1 MSAMY
6 EDLDLTY
13 RRWRAAEDL
22 GEDDEADAAFASIFE
37 ATVGSPLP
45 SREFTA
51 ATMAAITAASHADA
65 RRKRMTRTAVLW
77 AGVPAALAAAFFVAG
92 PLLSA
97 ISAMLVAILNLSI
110 AAVVW
115 FASGPD
121 IRSGLWSVLTGLGRA
136 AGAFVSDP
144 RVTFVMLACQGVAVV
159 ALAVLHR
166 LLRREREWL
175 K

>member
-22 GEDDEADAAFASIFE
+22 GDDDEADAAFASVFE
-37 ATVGSPLP
+37 ASVGSPLP
-45 SREFTA
+45 SPELTA
-51 ATMAAITAASHADA
+51 RTLAALAAASTADA
-65 RRKRMTRTAVLW
+65 RRARLVRTALLW
-77 AGVPAALAAAFFVAG
+77 AGVPAALAAAYFGAG

-97 ISAMLVAILNLSI
+97 ISALLVAVLNLSI

-115 FASGPD
+115 FANGPD
-121 IRSGLWSVLTGLGRA
+121 IQSGFWSVLTGLGRA
-136 AGAFVSDP
+136 AGAFVSNP
-144 RVTFVMLACQGVAVV
+144 RVTFVMLACQAIAVV
-159 ALAVLHR
+159 ALAALHR
-166 LLRREREWL
+166 LLGREREWL

>member
-6 EDLDLTY
+6 EDLDLSY

-22 GEDDEADAAFASIFE
+22 GEDDEADAAFASVFE
-37 ATVGSPLP
+37 ASVGSPLP
-45 SREFTA
+45 SSGFTA
-51 ATMAAITAASHADA
+51 TTMAAIAAASHADA
-65 RRKRMTRTAVLW
+65 RRRRMVRKALLW
-77 AGVPAALAAAFFVAG
+77 AGVPGALAVAFVSAG

-97 ISAMLVAILNLSI
+97 ISAMLVAVLNLSI

-121 IRSGLWSVLTGLGRA
+121 IRSSLWSVLAGLGRA

-144 RVTFVMLACQGVAVV
+144 RVTFVMLACQGIAVV

-166 LLRREREWL
+166 LLGREREWL